1 MDNFQN
7 LSKEELIK
15 LLHQSIAERDEAKA
29 QIETANAER
38 RKAESERDEAKI
50 ECNKAKVELDKAK
63 VECDNVKA
71 ELAKKMQTLSD
82 IQDIF
87 DKSNE
92 EITHEVDVM
101 NTLIDNYFDKDKYP
115 DRSTLIGNVRFA
127 VNGFLQCVRDTHKYR
142 VKAVAHF
149 TSKSENLKFGTN
161 TNSDNTQQD
170 KSPEEQIVDAAV
182 KASKKLENVTEGFGN
197 AVITITKYQDEEHQ
211 QDSEPKA
218 PRKPR
223 KDLGQSHN
231 KKGSNS
237 KSSDTDVNASSKAD
251 EVYAKLHEMFD
262 LPNGFGEHDLDK
274 ESFEG
279 DNRATKNK
287 PREQNLFFGSNF
299 DLIKKTFAN
308 LAKCPYCGKSD
319 CLVNI
324 NSSDHNRTLF
334 TKMRSRIDMIEH
346 IASTYKCKNCD
357 KLVTVRGSAEDL
369 VITPNVTN
377 LDDNN
382 QKTTTDLDKVVTNNL
397 NQLKE
402 QLLTTKKLP
411 TQKLTTKELLNCA
424 VAGIYPR
431 GFDINVA
438 SDSPFITK
446 GFLTLGLIIDFIRSH
461 DQTLIPWKRIF
472 RDLNI
477 PFSTATAFNAIF
489 TFSRL
494 ICHNLVTKLIY
505 PYILSDE
512 LVHMDECP
520 VDVREDL
527 NSKECK
533 QYTIWG
539 ATNSILSENHYAY
552 YHIDRSHSG
561 NIPSMLLNSEFTKC
575 KYLLTDGTKVYNK
588 VFSDYDDVKHPICW
602 AHLRRYWKDALIEL
616 GVMDIYEQIIANC
629 TSLADF
635 KIELEKAYAVEENK
649 TLRYP
654 NAITAICVFFNI
666 NCVFSVEHDLN
677 VFDDDYL
684 VKVMEL
690 RQTYSKIFVERIF
703 KLTQSLIEDTA
714 FVSYS
719 QKYHCNTYKA
729 ANESDLCEAV
739 VYTLNRFDGIQQF
752 LSNPIVPLTN
762 NEQER
767 NFRDIAI
774 KKHSSLFIDTE
785 TGCHVLADHFSIS
798 RSCILNGV
806 DISEYLTWA
815 TYNMLKRYKER
826 DGAQA
831 VVSILKPDYVPVNE
845 IPEQERGNYAIV
857 ERLDDKG
864 KSKQY
869 AKIEIYDKRY
879 TTRLDDLDVSGLSI
893 MDYKRQCLKDWL

>member
-1 MDNFQN
+1 MQMDNFQN

-15 LLHQSIAERDEAKA
+15 LLHQSI
-29 QIETANAER
+29 AER

-382 QKTTTDLDKVVTNNL
+382 QKN
-397 NQLKE
+397 
-402 QLLTTKKLP
+402 
-411 TQKLTTKELLNCA
+411 
-424 VAGIYPR
+424 
-431 GFDINVA
+431 
-438 SDSPFITK
+438 
-446 GFLTLGLIIDFIRSH
+446 
-461 DQTLIPWKRIF
+461 
-472 RDLNI
+472 
-477 PFSTATAFNAIF
+477 
-489 TFSRL
+489 
-494 ICHNLVTKLIY
+494 
-505 PYILSDE
+505 
-512 LVHMDECP
+512 
-520 VDVREDL
+520 
-527 NSKECK
+527 
-533 QYTIWG
+533 
-539 ATNSILSENHYAY
+539 
-552 YHIDRSHSG
+552 YH
-561 NIPSMLLNSEFTKC
+561 
-575 KYLLTDGTKVYNK
+575 
-588 VFSDYDDVKHPICW
+588 
-602 AHLRRYWKDALIEL
+602 
-616 GVMDIYEQIIANC
+616 
-629 TSLADF
+629 
-635 KIELEKAYAVEENK
+635 
-649 TLRYP
+649 
-654 NAITAICVFFNI
+654 
-666 NCVFSVEHDLN
+666 
-677 VFDDDYL
+677 
-684 VKVMEL
+684 
-690 RQTYSKIFVERIF
+690 
-703 KLTQSLIEDTA
+703 
-714 FVSYS
+714 
-719 QKYHCNTYKA
+719 
-729 ANESDLCEAV
+729 
-739 VYTLNRFDGIQQF
+739 
-752 LSNPIVPLTN
+752 
-762 NEQER
+762 
-767 NFRDIAI
+767 
-774 KKHSSLFIDTE
+774 
-785 TGCHVLADHFSIS
+785 
-798 RSCILNGV
+798 
-806 DISEYLTWA
+806 
-815 TYNMLKRYKER
+815 
-826 DGAQA
+826 
-831 VVSILKPDYVPVNE
+831 
-845 IPEQERGNYAIV
+845 
-857 ERLDDKG
+857 
-864 KSKQY
+864 
-869 AKIEIYDKRY
+869 
-879 TTRLDDLDVSGLSI
+879 
-893 MDYKRQCLKDWL
+893 